1 MSSTRARPELAR
13 SGSWIGI
20 SGLAVAAFLYGYTAF
35 VLPGLLFSVL
45 MPALWLVLLV
55 VGCRWFLA
63 HPYRV
68 LVLPVL
74 AVGGWYVALAL
85 AGDRLG

>member
-1 MSSTRARPELAR
+1 VRPDLAR
-13 SGSWIGI
+13 SGSWIGM
-20 SGLAVAAFLYGYTAF
+20 SGLAVALFLYGYTAI

-45 MPALWLVLLV
+45 LPVLWLVLFTL
-55 VGCRWFLA
+55 GCRWFLA

-74 AVGGWYVALAL
+74 AVGAWFAVALT
-85 AGDRLG
+85 GR

>member
-1 MSSTRARPELAR
+1 MRPDLAR
-13 SGSWIGI
+13 SGSWIGM
-20 SGLAVAAFLYGYTAF
+20 SGLAVAVFLYGYTAI
-35 VLPGLLFSVL
+35 VLPGLLFTLL

-55 VGCRWFLA
+55 LGCRWFGC

-74 AVGGWYVALAL
+74 ALGIWFAVVAS
-85 AGDRLG
+85 R